1 MPDEG
6 VDVAKG
12 ERAVPVEAAGAGATR
27 INAGSVSEGGSHQGD
42 LALELQRTRDERDAL
57 RRACEDRAPVP
68 LESDRLTDE
77 FIDMVG
83 HDLKGPL
90 TSITTYTQF
99 LARLVAVPSPDLKQV
114 GDGLA
119 VIHAQA
125 TSMAQLL
132 DEVLDASRIR
142 AGVFELHMESCDL
155 GACLDTVLLRL
166 QPEDRDRVDVV
177 LAEAPLVGEW
187 ARPQL
192 EQVLTNVIGNALKY
206 SPACERVSVTVRRSL
221 GTIDVS
227 VSDRGIGI
235 PVAERTRIFER
246 FYRTPE
252 AHATG
257 LVGSGLGLYIS
268 RGIIAAHGGRLWA
281 ESPGDGRGT
290 TIRLTL
296 PIAGTTGGGN
306 SPDAP
311 ADRSTRE
318 P

>member
-1 MPDEG
+1 MGDEEAG
-6 VDVAKG
+6 VANR
-12 ERAVPVEAAGAGATR
+12 ERAVPVEASGARATGVDAGTL
-27 INAGSVSEGGSHQGD
+27 SEGGSHQGD
-42 LALELQRTRDERDAL
+42 LALELQRVREERDAL
-57 RRACEDRAPVP
+57 RRVCEERVSVP
-68 LESDRLTDE
+68 RESDRLTDE
-77 FIDMVG
+77 LIDMVG

-90 TSITTYTQF
+90 TAITTYAQF
-99 LARLVAVPSPDLKQV
+99 LARLLAAPSPDLGQI

-119 VIHAQA
+119 VIRAQA

-142 AGVFELHMESCDL
+142 AGVFELRMESCDL

-206 SPACERVSVTVRRSL
+206 SPTNERVSVMVRRSL
-221 GTIDVS
+221 GAIEVS

-235 PVAERTRIFER
+235 PVVEQTRIFER

-257 LVGSGLGLYIS
+257 LAGSGLGLYIS
-268 RGIIAAHGGRLWA
+268 QGIIAAHGGRLWA
-281 ESPGDGRGT
+281 ESPEAGRGT
-290 TIRLTL
+290 IVRFTL
-296 PIAGTTGGGN
+296 PSAITIGGDA
-306 SPDAP
+306 SPDSR
-311 ADRSTRE
+311 ADRSAGER
-318 P
+318 